1 MKFIKGDKD
10 EESSSFSTH
19 SENQRKK
26 QSQPSIISDD
36 IEIVGNLNCAGEIHL
51 EGKLKGNV
59 DASKLTIGKSGHV
72 LGDIYVDSLRVSG
85 SVEGKVTATKVEI
98 SGTAYVKG
106 NIYHETISIESG
118 AELNGNFQ
126 RSDQQE
132 KNLSNEKTG
141 NPNRDL
147 PRHPKKIHPVN

>member
-36 IEIVGNLNCAGEIHL
+36 IEIVGNLNCAGEVHL

-106 NIYHETISIESG
+106 NIYHVTISIESG

>member
-1 MKFIKGDKD
+1 MKFIKGDRSED
-10 EESSSFSTH
+10 GGSNMDADTH
-19 SENQRKK
+19 RKK
-26 QSQPSIISDD
+26 QAQPSIISDD
-36 IEIVGNLNCAGEIHL
+36 IEIVGNLNCTGEIHL

-59 DASKLTIGKSGHV
+59 DAAKLTIGKSGHV

-132 KNLSNEKTG
+132 KSLQNEKTG

>member
-10 EESSSFSTH
+10 EESSFSTH

-36 IEIVGNLNCAGEIHL
+36 IEIVGNLNCAGEVHL

-106 NIYHETISIESG
+106 NIYHETG
-118 AELNGNFQ
+118 WNGTNQFNK
-126 RSDQQE
+126 SP
-132 KNLSNEKTG
+132 KNRLFIRCTS
-141 NPNRDL
+141 P
-147 PRHPKKIHPVN
+147 

>member
-36 IEIVGNLNCAGEIHL
+36 IEIVGNLNCAGEVHL

-147 PRHPKKIHPVN
+147 PRHPKKINPVN